1 MSASHKSQLLY
12 EATFVRTLVTP
23 KYTTI
28 HFNTS
33 MACIFYYLGFL
44 EITIEQNKGFVE
56 WWTLAGTHL
65 N

>member
-56 WWTLAGTHL
+56 
-65 N
+65 